1 MKSVILG
8 MLAGLF
14 GFLTVLATA
23 TPSYAIPAFAR
34 KYDLPCSFCHSAFPK
49 LNDVGVA
56 FRDNGFRLGNDRDNP
71 VNQPGAYFPI
81 AFRTPVGYQYTI
93 QTHQVTDENPD
104 QTIRSGSFQD
114 FGLDILSVGTLAEK
128 ISYHLVFV
136 LSDQSTIGLESAWIR
151 LDDLADSSWLN
162 FKAGVFEMD
171 VPFSTKRILT
181 LSAGYPI
188 YDYRPSGSV
197 GEMSLSEN
205 QAGVELAGHSTD
217 GVMRYAIA
225 MIEGDNTELGQK
237 EPFSPDFF
245 AHATYRLHGH
255 RIGAFGYY
263 GQEAT
268 SFLHDATDPTVII
281 EGTGKNPKAFYR
293 YGVDLNLRFGMLD
306 LLILGMQGLEPKEA
320 IDVDADP
327 TNGIQ
332 ASAQDGTFYGGFL
345 EANLHLSPRLV
356 IIARYDL
363 VRNSQQANPTTVA
376 KSRDDTDQ
384 ITVAVRQALNIS
396 TRSDVF
402 VHAEV
407 SAQRTNQGGTPDVRE
422 IRSLLAFDFAF

>member
-1 MKSVILG
+1 MKKVLLG

-14 GFLTVLATA
+14 GSLTLLATA

-56 FRDNGFRLGNDRDNP
+56 FRDNGFRLGTDRDNP

-93 QTHQVTDENPD
+93 QTHQITQENPVD
-104 QTIRSGSFQD
+104 GQTIRSGSFQD

-162 FKAGVFEMD
+162 LKAGVFEMD

-205 QAGVELAGHSTD
+205 QAGVELAGHSAD
-217 GVMRYAIA
+217 GVMRYAVA
-225 MIEGDNTELGQK
+225 MIEGDNTQLGQK

-268 SFLHDATDPTVII
+268 DFLHDTSGAVI

-320 IDVDADP
+320 IDADAV
-327 TNGIQ
+327 TAGIQ
-332 ASAQDGTFYGGFL
+332 ASPQDGEFYGGFL

-356 IIARYDL
+356 LIARYDL
-363 VRNSQQANPTTVA
+363 VRNSQQPDPSVA
-376 KSRDDTDQ
+376 KSTGDIDQ
-384 ITVAVRQALNIS
+384 VTATVRQALNIS

-407 SAQRTNQGGTPDVRE
+407 SAQRTSQGGPPDVRE

>member
-1 MKSVILG
+1 MQKVVLG

-14 GFLTVLATA
+14 GSLTLLATA

-56 FRDNGFRLGNDRDNP
+56 FRDNGYRLGNDRDNP
-71 VNQPGAYFPI
+71 VNQPGAYFPL
-81 AFRTPVGYQYTI
+81 AFRTPVGYQYTL
-93 QTHQVTDENPD
+93 QTHQATLEDPD

-128 ISYHLVFV
+128 ISYNLVFV

-151 LDDLADSSWLN
+151 FDELADSSWLN
-162 FKAGVFEMD
+162 LKAGIFEMD

-205 QAGVELAGHSTD
+205 QAGMELAGHSAD
-217 GVMRYAIA
+217 GVMRYAIE
-225 MIEGDNTELGQK
+225 MIEGDNTELGKK

-245 AHATYRLHGH
+245 AHATYRIRGH
-255 RIGAFGYY
+255 RVGAFGYY

-268 SFLHDATDPTVII
+268 EFLHETSGDLI

-293 YGVDLNLRFGMLD
+293 YGVDLTLRVGILD
-306 LLILGMQGLEPKEA
+306 LLVLGMQGIEPKEA
-320 IDVDADP
+320 IDTDSTTTA
-327 TNGIQ
+327 IE

-345 EANLHLSPRLV
+345 EANLHVSPRLV
-356 IIARYDL
+356 LIARYDL
-363 VRNSQQANPTTVA
+363 VRNSQQPDPTVA
-376 KSRDDTDQ
+376 KSTGDIDQ
-384 ITVAVRQALNIS
+384 VTAAVRQALNIS

-402 VHAEV
+402 LHAEV
-407 SAQRTNQGGTPDVRE
+407 SAQRTNQGVSTEVRE